1 MKVVLCRVPR
11 SPDFETDG
19 KVASSSYAENVL
31 GPAMAGGLLHD
42 FLLLHARQPAP
53 MASHKSF

>member
-1 MKVVLCRVPR
+1 MRVVLCRVPR
-11 SPDFETDG
+11 SPDLKTNG

-42 FLLLHARQPAP
+42 FLFLHARQPRS
-53 MASHKSF
+53 MASDTSF